1 MKAETRVQHP
11 VGGKTLR
18 HRRLLTGVSV
28 VVVALVGITGFALP
42 STAFAGENDYSP
54 TITVL
59 VDNYSQAS
67 PATLAKA
74 EREASRILG
83 KAGLRVV
90 WLECPRATSIAD
102 QPEPCQRP
110 AADTDMRLRVLSA
123 PVQSSFGDA
132 VFGFSNHPVLAS
144 VFYEHAVRRA
154 KSDDAEFEI
163 PLILGGVIA
172 HELGHLLLGSN
183 RHSHIGIMQPRWT
196 PSQVR
201 QLTKGMLLFTTEESQ
216 LMRARA
222 ESLTA
227 QKFVADRAAPASTRP
242 RRQNFE
248 KEM

>member
-1 MKAETRVQHP
+1 MKGIRVQHP
-11 VGGKTLR
+11 ATGKTQR
-18 HRRLLTGVSV
+18 YRRLLSSVSF
-28 VVVALVGITGFALP
+28 VVVALLGITGFAPP
-42 STAFAGENDYSP
+42 STAFAGENDDSP
-54 TITVL
+54 AITVL
-59 VDNYSQAS
+59 VHNYSQAS
-67 PATLAKA
+67 PAILARA
-74 EREASRILG
+74 EREAGRILG

-90 WLECPRATSIAD
+90 WLECPRATSTAD
-102 QPEPCQRP
+102 PQGPCQR
-110 AADTDMRLRVLSA
+110 AAEDTDMRLRVLSA
-123 PVQSSFGDA
+123 PVQNTFGDA

-183 RHSHIGIMQPRWT
+183 RHSHVGIMQPRWT

-201 QLTKGMLLFTTEESQ
+201 QLTKGMLLFSTEESQ

-227 QKFVADRAAPASTRP
+227 QKFVANRAAPTSTRP

-248 KEM
+248 KKM